1 MGRFDDSTRYH
12 LKDRLSYRKLADG
25 GILYDGKSRQVHHLN
40 ATAAFVFE
48 QCRKG
53 KDFSEIVEN
62 MCTTF
67 DVKAKLAR
75 DDLKTILRDFEEAD
89 LFEDE

>member
-1 MGRFDDSTRYH
+1 MGRFNNSTRFR

-48 QCRKG
+48 ECQKG
-53 KDFSEIVEN
+53 KDFSEIVEH
-62 MCTTF
+62 MSSTF
-67 DVKAKLAR
+67 EVKTKLAR
-75 DDLKTILRDFEEAD
+75 DDVKAILRDFSEAG